1 MHYIGGVGAVDA
13 VIVVAVPRR
22 RRRRRRRGDGQ
33 GDLADVLD
41 AGLGVGRRHLLEAA
55 AERGR
60 LPIEVP
66 AVAPLQ
72 LPCPA
77 HRPPPAL
84 LLHPQLLHHLLQ
96 VLDPLVQRRRHADVA
111 LPVDLLPPL
120 SLRPPTRA
128 SSDRCECNV
137 QMQ

>member
-1 MHYIGGVGAVDA
+1 VDA
-13 VIVVAVPRR
+13 FVVVASLGRWWRWRR
-22 RRRRRRRGDGQ
+22 DGQ

-72 LPCPA
+72 LTDTA

-84 LLHPQLLHHLLQ
+84 LHAQLLHHLLE
-96 VLDPLVQRRRHADVA
+96 VLDPLVQRRRQADVA
-111 LPVDLLPPL
+111 LPIDLLPTL
-120 SLRPPTRA
+120 W
-128 SSDRCECNV
+128 
-137 QMQ
+137 